1 MKQILKDLITG
12 YATKSQSDFKIWLS
26 GLSHNKLKDAACGL
40 LTMYF
45 NDLNSS
51 ALREYVTTIKSGFT
65 PNMEKLG
72 YNGYR
77 DTYPSGK
84 LFCETKPQ
92 NIRTISNRKTKPKLS
107 GSGSFNDFTW
117 NKLSRHKKDNP
128 TILASGFIDGR
139 LIYIFRFAFNSQ
151 GLIKKIE
158 KQLLRQFPERQDISS
173 RYLRSASLSFTH
185 YKDDTSLE
193 TECFVNIEEL
203 DSFYQRKWITKKVYE
218 HLQSF
223 LPCPG

>member
-12 YATKSQSDFKIWLS
+12 YATKNQSDFNIWLS
-26 GLSHNKLKDAACGL
+26 GLSNDRLKDATCGL

-77 DTYPSGK
+77 DTYPRGK

-92 NIRTISNRKTKPKLS
+92 NIRTLSNRKTKLN

-117 NKLSRHKKDNP
+117 DKLGRHKRDNP

-139 LIYIFRFAFNSQ
+139 LVYIFRFAFNSS
-151 GLIKKIE
+151 GLINRIKE
-158 KQLLRQFPERQDISS
+158 QLLRQFPAMQDIPG
-173 RYLRSASLSFTH
+173 RYLRSASFSFIH
-185 YKDDTSLE
+185 YKDDPSLE
-193 TECFVNIEEL
+193 TECFVNTDEL
-203 DSFYQRKWITKKVYE
+203 DSLYQRKWITGKVYE